1 MVDYKK
7 AALTG
12 AAVGLVA
19 SFFMGK
25 KTRGLNLT
33 KLATYAGTGALA
45 VVGGSFAMAEVAG
58 RPLAMFARTGWEE
71 GEAMWDRHHRPIGHE
86 HFHRW

>member
-7 AALTG
+7 AALVG
-12 AAVGLVA
+12 AAAGLVA
-19 SFFMGK
+19 SFFLGK
-25 KTRGLNLT
+25 KVRGFNLK
-33 KLATYAGTGALA
+33 KLATYGATGAAAVMGGAFVLA
-45 VVGGSFAMAEVAG
+45 EAG
-58 RPLAMFARTGWEE
+58 KPMHMFARTGWEE